1 MIEILEYIKKLDESG
16 NYRLADKLDNEVRKV
31 YAQAITQSP
40 ATPRQPPGM
49 QESHSINPNYVFEFN
64 EFLKKLQSEK
74 PSTKDETDTLSPA
87 KNTDINTLRKQ
98 VNKIISDGNI
108 TSKKIKTIENDLGAL
123 PALEGKVGQAS
134 EMNDLFNTK
143 ITDNSNNIAQNTD
156 GIEELQDTVNTLE
169 QQ

>member
-16 NYRLADKLDNEVRKV
+16 NYRLADKLDSEVRKI
-31 YAQAITQSP
+31 YAQTLGQLPGVSGYTGFVLNQLVQNKIKP
-40 ATPRQPPGM
+40 AET
-49 QESHSINPNYVFEFN
+49 
-64 EFLKKLQSEK
+64 
-74 PSTKDETDTLSPA
+74 DTDTLSPA

-134 EMNDLFNTK
+134 EMNDSFNTK
-143 ITDNSNNIAQNTD
+143 ITNNTNDINDNSE
-156 GIEELQDTVNTLE
+156 GIKMLQDSVDTLK
-169 QQ
+169 

>member
-16 NYRLADKLDNEVRKV
+16 NYRLADKLDNEVRKI
-31 YAQAITQSP
+31 YAQALNQV
-40 ATPRQPPGM
+40 PGISGYAGFVLN
-49 QESHSINPNYVFEFN
+49 QLVQNKIKPEN
-64 EFLKKLQSEK
+64 E
-74 PSTKDETDTLSPA
+74 DTDTLSPQ
-87 KNTDINTLRKQ
+87 KDSDVNTLRKQ

-143 ITDNSNNIAQNTD
+143 ITDNSNNIAENTN
-156 GIEELQDTVNTLE
+156 GIEELQATVNNLE
-169 QQ
+169 